1 MGIGGV
7 SMASY
12 HKRTI
17 VDGVNQGVLASVMA
31 KVTNVTIGG
40 GTIGWGSLWM
50 FTIALAKLSAGQAVL
65 ALVIWPYYLG
75 TVLAR

>member
-1 MGIGGV
+1 
-7 SMASY
+7 
-12 HKRTI
+12 
-17 VDGVNQGVLASVMA
+17 MA
-31 KVTNVTIGG
+31 KITNVTIGG

-50 FTIALAKLSAGQAVL
+50 FTIALAKLGAGQAVL